1 MRHDKIKWP
10 NQVKHVYIYTVEKIH
25 PDPSEFETLIQIAEP
40 QKKTGAEEIFF
51 FSEKFI
57 SKKYRIIGL

>member
-25 PDPSEFETLIQIAEP
+25 PDPSEFETLP
-40 QKKTGAEEIFF
+40 LKRKRKKLLF
-51 FSEKFI
+51 
-57 SKKYRIIGL
+57 YP